1 MGTDRQTD
9 AGDDNNPS
17 AEEAEGK
24 KWYLE
29 HFLAMKL
36 VLVECHRSSDGKST
50 LVQVMAS
57 CHQATSHYLKQC
69 WLRSILPYNITGPQW
84 ITFSADSEAQNL
96 LYESFLFMSALI
108 SKQFNDQYIHCA
120 VGYSFRMSNELRHV
134 MRVNH
139 WPTLLKPLTSLAKP
153 SLNFNGCLAKLRLT
167 SLIKSWKLATD
178 ISCHTGVCVQCQQ
191 MCEGLS
197 IATCILGT

>member
-1 MGTDRQTD
+1 
-9 AGDDNNPS
+9 
-17 AEEAEGK
+17 
-24 KWYLE
+24 
-29 HFLAMKL
+29 MKL
-36 VLVECHRSSDGKST
+36 VSVECHRSSDGKSI

-57 CHQATSHYLKQC
+57 CHQATSHYLNQC
-69 WLRSILPYNITGPQW
+69 WLRSILPYDITWPHW
-84 ITFSADSEAQNL
+84 
-96 LYESFLFMSALI
+96 
-108 SKQFNDQYIHCA
+108 
-120 VGYSFRMSNELRHV
+120 VNELHFPQTVRHKTYSKSHFYSCQHWFQNNSTICIFIVELDMSTELHHV
-134 MRVNH
+134 MCVNH